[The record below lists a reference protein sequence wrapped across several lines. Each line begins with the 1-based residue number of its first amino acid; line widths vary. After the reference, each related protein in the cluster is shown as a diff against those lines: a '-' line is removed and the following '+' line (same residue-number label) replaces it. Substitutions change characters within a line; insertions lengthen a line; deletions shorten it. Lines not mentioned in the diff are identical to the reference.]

1 MAKTRSNRER
11 AARRGSTPDSA
22 VHRLRLAAR
31 NAFTILSEGRLGAPY
46 AAPFEVAREDP
57 IFRLR
62 HYGAGAGGAASQ
74 RRRPPIVLI
83 PPLMV
88 ASEVYDIAPELSAV
102 AALGQAGLDVWLVDF
117 GAPEHQQGGMERTLD
132 DHIRAVS
139 DAVEHVA
146 AATGRAVHLAGY
158 SQGGMFA
165 YQTAAYRRSEKL
177 ASVITF
183 GSPVDVHKNLPGLSK
198 GIAARVTGA
207 ARGALAT
214 TLEHIDGLPGFLTST
229 GFKLLSLRKEMN
241 QRLQLLGKL
250 HDREALA
257 RDENKRRFLAGDGFV
272 AWPGP
277 ALRKFVDEFVVMN
290 RMLKGGFVI
299 DGRTVTLADITC
311 PILFFVGDRDD
322 IALAPCVRAVA
333 KAAPKAATFEVPLPA
348 GHFGLVV
355 GTTAMKIAWPTVIEW
370 VRWREGLAGK
380 PAMLEG
386 GLAAARETARQLLGK
401 KPRRGAAARSADA
414 APAHPEHVYDA
425 TTDAIDGLWNALG
438 DVSKTVGDLVDNL
451 RWQAPRLARMSAIED
466 SSRISLARALAEQAR
481 AIPDK
486 TFFLWEGR
494 AFTYAQAEERVD
506 NVVRGLVHQGVRFG
520 QRVGVLMDVRPSYL
534 TIVGAVSRLGAAS
547 VLLPPGFAGAALAHA
562 VALAGCDVVVTDPE
576 HAAEARAAFKRGDV
590 LVLGGGPGGSKKLP
604 RGVVNLEAIDP
615 ARVDLPTWYRPNPGR
630 ADELALVLFTAGRR
644 DGEPRAARITNRR
657 WAASALGAAAAAKLT
672 SQDTVYCCLPP
683 HHAAGMLAALG
694 GAMVGG
700 SRLALAPSFE
710 PATFWDDVRRYGA
723 TVVFHAGE
731 MLRALLAAPP
741 SPADHQHPLRLF
753 AGSGLRARP
762 WRELEKRFAPA
773 RVLEFYA
780 STEGNCLL
788 ANDEP
793 AKVGAVGKP
802 LPGTSE
808 LALVRWDFERG
819 ALARNRDGR
828 CLRARKGEVGML
840 VARLDAVRPGL
851 GFDGYTTDKDTAR
864 RIARDVLE
872 AGDRW
877 FVTGDL
883 MRKDGDGDYW
893 VADNVADVV
902 LTPGGPVHTR
912 AVEEAA
918 EEAEGVAFAVAFGV
932 RTGARRDHPEELA
945 LAMQPRDGAR
955 IDPERFFRHLSQ
967 KVSTGSLPQ
976 YVLFPTEIPMT
987 EGHRARKPVLRQL
1000 GLAPG
1005 PLVAPTWTLTAA
1017 RDAYREAAP
1026 PAPAARSARASEPAP
1041 RRPSRA
1047 KRPTA
1052 TGRRS
1057 ASRARS

>member
-1 MAKTRSNRER
+1 MAKTRPKRER
-11 AARRGSTPDSA
+11 AAKRGSSADSA

-46 AAPFEVAREDP
+46 SAPFEVAREDP

-62 HYGAGAGGAASQ
+62 HYGAVRGAASAQ
-74 RRRPPIVLI
+74 RKRPPIVLI

-117 GAPEHQQGGMERTLD
+117 GAPEHEEGGMERTLD

-139 DAVEHVA
+139 AAVDHVA
-146 AATGRAVHLAGY
+146 ATTGRGVHLAGY

-198 GIAARVTGA
+198 GLAARVTGA

-229 GFKLLSLRKEMN
+229 SFKLLSLRKEMS

-257 RDENKRRFLAGDGFV
+257 RDESKRRFLAGEGFV

-355 GTTAMKIAWPTVIEW
+355 GTSAMKIAWPTVVEW
-370 VRWREGLAGK
+370 VRWREGLGAK

-401 KPRRGAAARSADA
+401 KPRRAGAARVAEA
-414 APAHPEHVYDA
+414 APSHPEHVYDA

-466 SSRISLARALAEQAR
+466 SSRVSLAKALAEQAR

-547 VLLPPGFAGAALAHA
+547 VLLPPSLSGAALAHA
-562 VALAGCDVVVTDPE
+562 IALAGCDVVVTDPE
-576 HAAEARAAFKRGDV
+576 HAAEARVAFKRGDV
-590 LVLGGGPGGSKKLP
+590 LVLGGGPGGSKRLP

-615 ARVDLPTWYRPNPGR
+615 ARVELPTWYRPNPGR

-644 DGEPRAARITNRR
+644 EGEPRAARITNRR

-700 SRLALAPSFE
+700 ARLALAPSFD
-710 PATFWDDVRRYGA
+710 PASFWDDVRRYGA
-723 TVVFHAGE
+723 SVVFHAGE
-731 MLRALLAAPP
+731 MLRALLEAPP

-753 AGSGLRARP
+753 AGSGLRAKP
-762 WRELEKRFAPA
+762 WRDLEKRFAPA

-808 LALVRWDFERG
+808 LALVRWDLERG

-828 CLRARKGEVGML
+828 CLRARRGEVGML
-840 VARLDAVRPGL
+840 VARLDAGRPGL

-872 AGDRW
+872 TGDRW

-902 LTPGGPVHTR
+902 ITPGGPIYTR
-912 AVEEAA
+912 AVEDAA
-918 EEAEGVAFAVAFGV
+918 EELDGVAFAVAYGI
-932 RTGARRDHPEELA
+932 RTATRREQGEELV
-945 LAMQPRDGAR
+945 LAVRARAGVTIQPE
-955 IDPERFFRHLSQ
+955 PFFRHLSQ
-967 KVSTGSLPQ
+967 KLSTSALPHH
-976 YVLFPTEIPMT
+976 VLFPAQVPMT
-987 EGHRARKPVLRQL
+987 EGHRARKPALRQL
-1000 GLAPG
+1000 GLALAPV
-1005 PLVAPTWTLTAA
+1005 VAPTWRLTAA
-1017 RDAYREAAP
+1017 RDGYRPAD
-1026 PAPAARSARASEPAP
+1026 PAPAA
-1041 RRPSRA
+1041 A
-1047 KRPTA
+1047 KRPTRAAGPARPRRA
-1052 TGRRS
+1052 TRPATRKGKPPSRPRS
-1057 ASRARS
+1057 